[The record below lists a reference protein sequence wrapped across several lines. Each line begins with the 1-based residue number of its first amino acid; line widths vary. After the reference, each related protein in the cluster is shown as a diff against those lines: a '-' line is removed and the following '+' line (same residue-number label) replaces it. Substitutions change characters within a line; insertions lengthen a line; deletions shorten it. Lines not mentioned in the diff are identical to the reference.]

1 MFTHFY
7 TTAKGDE
14 YLARSMLG
22 KTLVITAGKF
32 GNGALP
38 SGSDLTSLTDL
49 VSPLGPLVISKKTAA
64 GNMLKVTTQFSNKV
78 GGSIMA
84 PFHLMEIGL
93 FGKLTNADGTD
104 DPSYP
109 ETLILYTNA
118 LTQTKADYIPDVLT
132 EFIINWPMTISSTQ
146 DVTVVIDE
154 SLAYPTLADFNASVA
169 HGVVAGGTASAIAVS
184 LEDMSLVDGL
194 MLQLKLTS
202 DMVEGAT
209 ISLNGGEAY
218 PIKTMDGEP
227 IKEGAVA
234 GSYLPLTYNAATETW
249 YVTGGGG
256 SGSSTFGGVFIQD
269 TEPEVNNCFWFKPY
283 VKETPPTTFTLRLS
297 DNLEDAKF
305 FAEIDGDT
313 KAIENAVESE
323 SDLTSDN
330 VQIQIS

>member
-7 TTAKGDE
+7 TTAKGSE

-64 GNMLKVTTQFSNKV
+64 GNMLKVTTQFSNKI

-104 DPSYP
+104 DPSSP

-118 LTQTKADYIPDVLT
+118 LTQAKADYIPDVLT

-169 HGVVAGGTASAIAVS
+169 HKVVAGGTASAIAVS
-184 LEDMSLVDGL
+184 LGDMSLVDGL

-202 DMVEGAT
+202 DMVDGAT
-209 ISLNGGEAY
+209 LSLNGGASY

-227 IKEGAVA
+227 IKDGAVA

-249 YVTGGGG
+249 YVTGGG
-256 SGSSTFGGVFIQD
+256 SSNFGGVFIQD
-269 TEPEVNNCFWFKPY
+269 TEPEENNCFWFKPY
-283 VKETPPTTFTLRLS
+283 VKEVVTPAFTLILS
-297 DNLEDAKF
+297 DDLENAKF

-313 KAIENAVESE
+313 KAIENAVENE
-323 SDLTSDN
+323 SDLTSDK
-330 VQIQIS
+330 VQIQIN